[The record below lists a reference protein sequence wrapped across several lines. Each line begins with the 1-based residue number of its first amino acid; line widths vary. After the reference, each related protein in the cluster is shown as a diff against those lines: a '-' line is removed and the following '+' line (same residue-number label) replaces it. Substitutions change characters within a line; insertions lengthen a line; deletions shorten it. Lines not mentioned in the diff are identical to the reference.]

1 MNSAKVIRTG
11 FSELSRSAASN
22 YIDKLRREIRR
33 HDYLYYVKDR
43 PEISDEDYDR
53 LHDTLKRLGKSF
65 VNATKIRVTSKDWII
80 TLSGWFPTRPESLW
94 PDPIR
99 AWVNE
104 VVNRIDVVG
113 VTSRRKL
120 YADV

>member
-1 MNSAKVIRTG
+1 MNSAKVIRTD

-80 TLSGWFPTRPESLW
+80 TLSGWFPTRP
-94 PDPIR
+94 
-99 AWVNE
+99 
-104 VVNRIDVVG
+104 
-113 VTSRRKL
+113 
-120 YADV
+120 

>member
-11 FSELSRSAASN
+11 FSELSRSAAN

-65 VNATKIRVTSKDWII
+65 GQCHQDPGHQQGLDYYTERLVPNETMKADGRIRYVLGSTK
-80 TLSGWFPTRPESLW
+80 SLTG
-94 PDPIR
+94 
-99 AWVNE
+99 
-104 VVNRIDVVG
+104 IDVVG

>member
-11 FSELSRSAASN
+11 FSELSRSAAN

-65 VNATKIRVTSKDWII
+65 GQCHYYTERLVPNETMKADGRIRYVLGSTK
-80 TLSGWFPTRPESLW
+80 SLTG
-94 PDPIR
+94 
-99 AWVNE
+99 
-104 VVNRIDVVG
+104 IDVVG

>member
-11 FSELSRSAASN
+11 FSELSRSAAN

-80 TLSGWFPTRPESLW
+80 TLSGWFPTRP
-94 PDPIR
+94 
-99 AWVNE
+99 
-104 VVNRIDVVG
+104 
-113 VTSRRKL
+113 
-120 YADV
+120 